1 MFSKATCYDLGDKI
15 KIKKN
20 NSVRDNYIFN
30 RVNYLILIRF
40 ISRINVILFH
50 LVLRSINYA
59 VNL

>member
-1 MFSKATCYDLGDKI
+1 MFSKATCYDLGD

-30 RVNYLILIRF
+30 RVNYLILIGF
-40 ISRINVILFH
+40 ISRINLILFH
-50 LVLRSINYA
+50 VVLRSINYA